1 MKRKKIIY
9 IIIIIISL
17 ICIITGIIIVQLNN
31 DNEDKE
37 ETITYDLKCEKEMYN
52 FIYETTIN
60 ITANYSTK
68 DDEIIASEIT
78 ATITQDDDS
87 NNNYLDNLYNEYTKL
102 YENKDNYPIYELA
115 LNNTMTI
122 KEKTNYK
129 EVTEIPDQ
137 TFRDFV
143 NMPHLDLSQRKKD
156 LIEELTTYKF
166 TCN

>member
-1 MKRKKIIY
+1 MIGTF
-9 IIIIIISL
+9 L
-17 ICIITGIIIVQLNN
+17 IFLSN
-31 DNEDKE
+31 KE
-37 ETITYDLKCEKEMYN
+37 NIKEYSPVTYDLKCEKEMYN
-52 FIYETTIN
+52 FIYEATIN

-102 YENKDNYPIYELA
+102 YENKDNYPIYELV
-115 LNNTMTI
+115 LNNTMII

-129 EVTEIPDQ
+129 EVTKIPDQ

-143 NMPHLDLSQRKKD
+143 NMPHLDLSQRKDD